1 MSAGAPGPPG
11 PPGAQGPP
19 GERGFRGAPGR
30 RSPLGRGGGGGGSRS
45 DDDGKTLENEEDIEG
60 VEEEG
65 EDDYVEDLL
74 GAEQF
79 QVASYI

>member
-30 RSPLGRGGGGGGSRS
+30 RSPLGRGRG
-45 DDDGKTLENEEDIEG
+45 DDGETLANEEDIEG

-74 GAEQF
+74 GAEH
-79 QVASYI
+79 VSKYI